1 MQSVKET
8 LYTDYTPCFIK
19 KEREPNSAYFDNH
32 KFKLYE
38 NRSKHAWIIVH
49 CDYEITIVDFLTVL
63 C

>member
-49 CDYEITIVDFLTVL
+49 CDYEI
-63 C
+63 